1 MVLYMN
7 NHFREQGKFRRGNQK
22 LHFYVGV
29 IHNFLLTFLM
39 NQSGE
44 SYNFCA
50 QPELGG
56 KCQIG
61 FMTKKLREFSK

>member
-7 NHFREQGKFRRGNQK
+7 NHFREQGMARRGNQR
-22 LHFYVGV
+22 LHFNVGV
-29 IHNFLLTFLM
+29 IHNFLLTSLT

-50 QPELGG
+50 QPELERR
-56 KCQIG
+56 CPTG
-61 FMTKKLREFSK
+61 FMTEN